1 MLLSQTFSLPV
12 PSLPLS
18 VTIFLYYSLPVG
30 GIYSEILHPSGVQM
44 EAGKRSFLL
53 LHPQGVV
60 EGKDVSTTH
69 SSIPGMKPRVF
80 DDVWEDVKEAL
91 T

>member
-1 MLLSQTFSLPV
+1 
-12 PSLPLS
+12 
-18 VTIFLYYSLPVG
+18 
-30 GIYSEILHPSGVQM
+30 M